1 MAKTRIWQQ
10 IEARLRDE
18 IAAGHYGPGDKLP
31 TEAALAARF
40 GVNRHT
46 VRRALSEM
54 QDAGLVHAR
63 RGAGVFV
70 AAAPTDYR
78 LGRRTR
84 FRQNVEAAGQS
95 AAGRILRLETRKAD
109 AREAAALE
117 IAAGDPVLVKESI
130 GLADAAPLA
139 LSVSV
144 FPLDRLPGLAEAFAE
159 TGSVTE
165 ALARAG
171 VADYT
176 RRHTRL
182 SAERASATQALHLQI
197 PEGAPLLRA
206 VAVNVDAA
214 GRPVEYGR
222 TWFAGDR
229 VQLVVE
235 PG

>member
-10 IEARLRDE
+10 IEASLRDE
-18 IAAGHYGPGDKLP
+18 ILAGHYRPGDKLP

-46 VRRALSEM
+46 VRRALAEM
-54 QDAGLVHAR
+54 QESGLVHAR
-63 RGAGVFV
+63 RDAGVFV

-84 FRQNVEAAGQS
+84 FRQNVEAAGQT
-95 AAGRILRLETRKAD
+95 AAGRILRLEARRAD
-109 AREAAALE
+109 RREATALE
-117 IAAGDPVLVKESI
+117 IAAGDPVLVKESV

-144 FPLDRLPGLAEAFAE
+144 FPLDPLPGLAEAFAE
-159 TGSVTE
+159 TDSVTE
-165 ALARAG
+165 ALAGAG

-182 SAERASATQALHLQI
+182 SAERASATQALHLQVT
-197 PEGAPLLRA
+197 EGAPLLRA

-214 GRPVEYGR
+214 GWPIEYGR